1 YLSIKEFFNLG
12 LQKEIVDIKQVGLA
26 ILLLAYIILSGEGL
40 DNDAASSIGKGFFYV
55 TRHILICISIYK
67 KIKRK
72 AIKKGSEGRN
82 TIISTT
88 HNEKNL

>member
-1 YLSIKEFFNLG
+1 M
-12 LQKEIVDIKQVGLA
+12 DIKQVGLA
-26 ILLLAYIILSGEGL
+26 ILLLAYIFLSKEGL

-55 TRHILICISIYK
+55 FLHILICISIYK

-72 AIKKGSEGRN
+72 VIKRGLEGRN
-82 TIISTT
+82 TIISTN